1 MKNPFVLFRFLAR
14 KLSPTVEK
22 IVADE
27 VTLLYKASG
36 GSQTTDNCLK
46 ILDLGSSDGR
56 IWSSSSL
63 YSVLKYCSAEITLLD
78 ATEELFDLNS
88 DSTKPRIQ
96 HQVGV
101 LPDCLRQYGD
111 NQFDLIVAIDLIE
124 HLTKS
129 DGFKLLY
136 EIDRVSKHSSI
147 IVTPNGFV
155 WQPPAVN
162 NWYNAHISSWTVKE
176 LSILGWTDI
185 TGLIGLKHFW
195 GPYSLPKNKP
205 SNTLMWEFFA
215 LQKVIVR
222 FIPKLS
228 FSFCAI
234 KRSKNPRNDMQ
245 E

>member
-1 MKNPFVLFRFLAR
+1 MMNPFVLLRFLAQ
-14 KLSPTVEK
+14 KLSSVEK

-27 VTLLYKASG
+27 VKLLYKATG
-36 GSQTTDNCLK
+36 GCETNLSHLK

-56 IWSSSSL
+56 IWKSGSL
-63 YSVLKYCSAEITLLD
+63 YPVLKNISAEITLLD

-88 DSTKPRIQ
+88 TSTESRIQ
-96 HQVGV
+96 HRVGV
-101 LPDCLRQYGD
+101 LPDCLRQYDD
-111 NQFDLIVAIDLIE
+111 NHFDLIVAIDLIE

-136 EIDRVSKHSSI
+136 EIDRLSKHSSI

-176 LSILGWTDI
+176 LSTLGWTDI

-195 GPYSLPKNKP
+195 GPYSLPKKKP

-215 LQKVIVR
+215 LQKIIVR

-228 FSFCAI
+228 FSFLAI
-234 KRSKNPRNDMQ
+234 KRSKNPRNSIQ